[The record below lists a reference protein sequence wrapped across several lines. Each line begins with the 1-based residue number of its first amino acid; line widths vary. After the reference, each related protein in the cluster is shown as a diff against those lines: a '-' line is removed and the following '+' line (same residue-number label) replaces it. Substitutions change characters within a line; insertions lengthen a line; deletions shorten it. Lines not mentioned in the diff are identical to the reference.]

1 MPVFGVSLLICL
13 LNLLNTQL
21 QTLSMFQHLLY
32 MLDKREIKIQCVLCE
47 FLFLGL
53 IVLQPRL
60 ISLFITESFTDE
72 SKSENPT
79 LHTALRAPDV
89 LNSKMWKNISV
100 VRELGQTIAGK
111 DCICKAASVSDL
123 RKWISASLV
132 VT

>member
-60 ISLFITESFTDE
+60 ITVCLLQSLSLTSPNLMI
-72 SKSENPT
+72 PT
-79 LHTALRAPDV
+79 
-89 LNSKMWKNISV
+89 SYCS
-100 VRELGQTIAGK
+100 
-111 DCICKAASVSDL
+111 
-123 RKWISASLV
+123 
-132 VT
+132 